1 MNVVFLSPAFP
12 PTAPAF
18 CAALAKEGVT
28 VLGIG
33 DQPLT
38 AELQSA
44 CGLTHYI
51 FEPRMG
57 EYQPLRDAAEA
68 LRQKYGPIARI
79 DSNGEHWLAA
89 EARLRDELTVPG
101 LSLAALRRQSSKLS
115 MAALFAEAG
124 IAYPPTVPAGDAT
137 GVRALAATYG
147 YPLVS
152 KPETGSGAVDTYC
165 IADER
170 ELEAALERP
179 PASRVV
185 QPFVAGQIVTFDG
198 LADRD
203 GRIIFWTSHAYDEGI
218 MQVRRGEL
226 DGFYYSFR
234 ELPTGLE
241 ELGRRAVAAFDVRE
255 RFFHVEFFSQPD
267 GTFTALEMNL
277 RPPGGFTTDMMNA
290 ASEIDVYALWA
301 AVLAGR
307 DASGFRFERRYH
319 TAHAGR
325 RAGRRYRHDAAE
337 LKRQLGSTLLVERPI
352 PPAFAATMGDMMYL
366 VRHRELSEL
375 KRAIALV
382 QQPVTGGGAR

>member
-1 MNVVFLSPAFP
+1 
-12 PTAPAF
+12 
-18 CAALAKEGVT
+18 

-89 EARLRDELTVPG
+89 EARLRDELAVPG

-170 ELEAALERP
+170 ELQAALERQP
-179 PASRVV
+179 QNRVV

-290 ASEIDVYALWA
+290 AFEIDVYALWA
-301 AVLAGR
+301 AILAGR

-382 QQPVTGGGAR
+382 QQPVTGGRAR